1 MSGGNNDCCSGIC
14 ARKGSPIRC
23 SSAPQQAQFTR
34 SVLLDQFRPRG
45 FRPDRFVACCVEW
58 VRGSG

>member
-1 MSGGNNDCCSGIC
+1 MSGQQRLLLGDLCE
-14 ARKGSPIRC
+14 KGLTHLQQLH
-23 SSAPQQAQFTR
+23 PQQAQFTR

-45 FRPDRFVACCVEW
+45 FRPHPFVAYCVEW